1 MMFRKLAAIEIA
13 EGAVLADI
21 AILFQ
26 LLAIYVPIADSFF
39 RLLIFIVFAVL
50 VLRRSLYVGIIT
62 LCVALF
68 IVGVLTGVHFLVPM
82 LLQGVGGLYLGVTM
96 KYRLGH
102 ISLLL
107 LGVSG
112 GAIAVWSLTL
122 LFTLLAGAPL
132 SILAHQIERT
142 YVVGIAALDVIAT
155 QVGLAEWWRQSAL
168 PALAPLAELAL
179 AHWALSFL
187 ALLWLF
193 LCPAVVVI
201 YYITN
206 LFVRLLG
213 YDVRPFP
220 GGWVNRLIQRIVRW
234 LVKIGIRRGLL
245 GRDRAEI

>member
-1 MMFRKLAAIEIA
+1 MRRKLNAIEIA

-26 LLAIYVPIADSFF
+26 LLAIYVPIADTFF

-50 VLRRSLYVGIIT
+50 VLRRGLYVGIVA

-68 IVGVLTGVHFLVPM
+68 IVGALTGVNFLLPM
-82 LLQGVGGLYLGVTM
+82 LLQGVGGLYLGLTM

-102 ISLLL
+102 IRLLL

-122 LFTLLAGAPL
+122 LFTLLAGVPL
-132 SILAHQIERT
+132 SELAHQIERAYIAGT
-142 YVVGIAALDVIAT
+142 WALETIAA
-155 QVGLAEWWRQSAL
+155 QVGLAEWWRQSVA
-168 PALAPLAELAL
+168 PTLATLAQLAL
-179 AHWALSFL
+179 AYWALSFL

-193 LCPAVVVI
+193 LFPVVVVI
-201 YYITN
+201 YYMTN

-220 GGWVNRLIQRIVRW
+220 GGWVNRLIQRIARR
-234 LVKIGIRRGLL
+234 LVKIGIRRGLI